1 MKKVRRQPNIKLKDI
16 KEAVH
21 EKYVVN
27 ISAGKANRAREKVQ
41 DYVDGS
47 YREQYNQLWDY
58 CAELRRS
65 SLGSTVLMKTHTY
78 NEGDLVVEMDL
89 QIGVPYFERLY
100 ICWAGC
106 KKRFLAGY
114 RPIIGLD
121 ACHLKTKLG
130 GS

>member
-1 MKKVRRQPNIKLKDI
+1 
-16 KEAVH
+16 
-21 EKYVVN
+21 
-27 ISAGKANRAREKVQ
+27 
-41 DYVDGS
+41 
-47 YREQYNQLWDY
+47 
-58 CAELRRS
+58 
-65 SLGSTVLMKTHTY
+65 MKTHTY
-78 NEGDLVVEMDL
+78 NEGDLAAEMGL

>member
-16 KEAVH
+16 QEAVH

-27 ISAGKANRAREKVQ
+27 ISARKANRAREKAQ

-65 SLGSTVLMKTHTY
+65 SPGSIVLM
-78 NEGDLVVEMDL
+78 
-89 QIGVPYFERLY
+89 
-100 ICWAGC
+100 
-106 KKRFLAGY
+106 
-114 RPIIGLD
+114 
-121 ACHLKTKLG
+121 
-130 GS
+130 